1 MRKKM
6 VFDIFDFLHSHP
18 SGPNLYF
25 KRLIRLLQ
33 LFIVKHSDGTII
45 CSEKRVE
52 QLGDVRPF
60 KLEVI
65 HNAPIIFDHE
75 YDFSENRVKIIYVG
89 ILQNHRLLEELLD
102 VVSSRNDCELNIA
115 GFGKLEQ
122 LVKNYSM
129 KFENIIFHG
138 KTLYN
143 QTIAL
148 EKSSDLMVALY
159 DPAIDNHIY
168 AAPNKF
174 YEALMLGKPLI
185 MVKETGFSEIIEEYD
200 FGVTIEYSKVSL
212 ESGIDY
218 LIDKRHQWH
227 SMSNG
232 MKKFFK
238 DNYDWRIMEE
248 RLIKFYNT
256 L

>member
-1 MRKKM
+1 
-6 VFDIFDFLHSHP
+6 
-18 SGPNLYF
+18 
-25 KRLIRLLQ
+25 
-33 LFIVKHSDGTII
+33 
-45 CSEKRVE
+45 
-52 QLGDVRPF
+52 
-60 KLEVI
+60 
-65 HNAPIIFDHE
+65 
-75 YDFSENRVKIIYVG
+75 
-89 ILQNHRLLEELLD
+89 
-102 VVSSRNDCELNIA
+102 
-115 GFGKLEQ
+115 
-122 LVKNYSM
+122 M
-129 KFENIIFHG
+129 KFDNINFYG
-138 KTLYN
+138 KTLYD

-148 EKSSDLMVALY
+148 EKNSDLMVALY
-159 DPAIDNHIY
+159 DPKIDNHIY

-185 MVKETGFSEIIEEYD
+185 MVKKTGFSDIIDKYD